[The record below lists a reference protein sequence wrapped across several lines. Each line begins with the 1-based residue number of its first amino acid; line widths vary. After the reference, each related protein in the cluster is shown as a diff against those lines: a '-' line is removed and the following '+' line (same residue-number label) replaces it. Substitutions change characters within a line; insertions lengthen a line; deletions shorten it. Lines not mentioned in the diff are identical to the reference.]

1 VSDTDLAIGE
11 IAQACHIKVSA
22 VRYYV
27 DVGLLSISRRVGG
40 KRRFPP
46 AAIARV
52 EFIRRC
58 QESGFTLDEI
68 GGILNEDSGRWRSV
82 VDAKLLELRDR
93 RQRLDETIEVLTEI
107 RTCGCAAVDQC
118 DSFLRC

>member
-1 VSDTDLAIGE
+1 VSTVDLAIGE
-11 IAQACHIKVSA
+11 IATACQIKVSA
-22 VRYYV
+22 VRYYS

-68 GGILNEDSGRWRSV
+68 GGILNENPGRWRSA
-82 VDAKLLELRDR
+82 VDAKLIELRDR
-93 RQRLDETIEVLTEI
+93 RQRLDETIHLLTEI
-107 RTCGCAAVDQC
+107 RACGCATVDQC
-118 DSFLRC
+118 ESFLRC

>member
-1 VSDTDLAIGE
+1 VSGADLAIGE
-11 IAQACHIKVSA
+11 IAEACRVKVSA
-22 VRYYV
+22 VRYYS

-52 EFIRRC
+52 QFIRRC

-68 GGILNEDSGRWRSV
+68 SGILNEDSGRWRDA
-82 VDAKLLELRDR
+82 VDTKLIELRVR
-93 RQRLDETIEVLTEI
+93 RQHLDETIDLLTEI
-107 RTCGCAAVDQC
+107 RACGCAAVDHC
-118 DSFLRC
+118 DSFL